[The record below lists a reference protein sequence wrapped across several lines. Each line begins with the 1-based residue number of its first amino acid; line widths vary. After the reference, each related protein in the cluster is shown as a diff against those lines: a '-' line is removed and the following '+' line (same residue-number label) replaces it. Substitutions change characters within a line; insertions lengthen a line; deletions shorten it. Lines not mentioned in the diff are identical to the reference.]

1 MEIKV
6 PSIREPVV
14 NNLSEIILIPPAE
27 IIPPTTLGELPF
39 GFVPIIELPCVV
51 ARDKKTGIGDEMFNV
66 DPRNNLTLCDHAP
79 VVVVAPSSSSSAI
92 IEDISDTVPKPEP
105 PVELLNQLQETL
117 NNEALN
123 DEREVVKKKDGKE
136 NKKEDTDVSQ
146 NLDLNLMNEPNDT
159 GFIAEVLPCPP
170 LDTLAKTP
178 IGSLGKGGLARIK
191 GWIRDETDGTCT
203 TVWEGL
209 SPLEI
214 AGNYAPQPTVL
225 VNTSAIAVGSV
236 IAVTAIG
243 QPVAKF
249 VQKQLKGQVKS
260 FSKKITKK
268 LLAIRGKKPPVKS
281 LAERKKEQRLSRK

>member
-1 MEIKV
+1 VEINPPFV
-6 PSIREPVV
+6 PEPRVK
-14 NNLSEIILIPPAE
+14 NLAEIVLIPPAE

-79 VVVVAPSSSSSAI
+79 VIVVAASSGSI
-92 IEDISDTVPKPEP
+92 VEDISDTIPKPESP
-105 PVELLNQLQETL
+105 IELLNQLQETL
-117 NNEALN
+117 NNE
-123 DEREVVKKKDGKE
+123 REEVKKKDGKKD
-136 NKKEDTDVSQ
+136 KKEDNNVNQ
-146 NLDLNLMNEPNDT
+146 NLNLNLNT
-159 GFIAEVLPCPP
+159 GFNDKGFVSENLPCPP
-170 LDTLAKTP
+170 LDTLAKKP

-191 GWIRDETDGTCT
+191 GWLRDETDGTCKT
-203 TVWEGL
+203 LWEGL

-243 QPVAKF
+243 QPLAKF
-249 VQKQLKGQVKS
+249 VQKQLKGQIKS

-268 LLAIRGKKPPVKS
+268 LLAIRGKKEKILS
-281 LAERKKEQRLSRK
+281 LSERRKAQKDLRK

>member
-6 PSIREPVV
+6 PSIREPIV

-79 VVVVAPSSSSSAI
+79 VVVVAPSSSSSTI

-105 PVELLNQLQETL
+105 PAELLNQLQETL

-249 VQKQLKGQVKS
+249 VQKQLKGQIKS
-260 FSKKITKK
+260 FSKKVTKK

-281 LAERKKEQRLSRK
+281 LAERRKEQKDSRK

>member
-6 PSIREPVV
+6 PFVAEPRVK
-14 NNLSEIILIPPAE
+14 NLPEIVLVPPAE

-39 GFVPIIELPCVV
+39 GFVPIIELPCVL
-51 ARDKKTGIGDEMFNV
+51 ARNRNSGVGDEMFNV
-66 DPRNNLTLCDHAP
+66 DPQNNLALCDHAS
-79 VVVVAPSSSSSAI
+79 VVVVATDDGAI
-92 IEDISDTVPKPEP
+92 PQDISDMIPKPETP
-105 PVELLNQLQETL
+105 FELLN
-117 NNEALN
+117 ALN
-123 DEREVVKKKDGKE
+123 DEGEEVKDKDGEE
-136 NKKEDTDVSQ
+136 NNKEDTNVNQ
-146 NLDLNLMNEPNDT
+146 NLTLNLNTGPNDT
-159 GFIAEVLPCPP
+159 GFIAESLPCPP

-191 GWIRDETDGTCT
+191 GWIRNETDGTCE

-209 SPLEI
+209 SPIEI

-236 IAVTAIG
+236 VAVTAIG

-249 VQKQLKGQVKS
+249 IQKQLKGQIKS

-268 LLAIRGKKPPVKS
+268 LLAIRGKKEKILS
-281 LAERKKEQRLSRK
+281 LSERRKAQKDLRK